1 MQPVKGGKMTHSNI
15 TYFPSVRLAFD
26 KVTRTLDNLITEA
39 EKNNLPAVAEAYRQ
53 AFTLIRQGIEQIEH
67 QGESTLHKHLENEM
81 KEVLAIAHNNCT
93 EIKTNIEDQFRE
105 SLEAVT
111 TGIIRILQKKHLNDQ
126 YISNMKQEI
135 ETYALEEV
143 TNIFSEEGIGFSGD

>member
-1 MQPVKGGKMTHSNI
+1 MTQSNI
-15 TYFPSVRLAFD
+15 TYFPAVRLAFE
-26 KVTRTLDNLITEA
+26 KATKTLDNLTAEA
-39 EKNNLPAVAEAYRQ
+39 EKESRYEAAAAYRTC
-53 AFTLIRQGIEQIEH
+53 FTLIREAIKQVEH

-111 TGIIRILQKKHLNDQ
+111 TGIIRILQEKHLNDQ